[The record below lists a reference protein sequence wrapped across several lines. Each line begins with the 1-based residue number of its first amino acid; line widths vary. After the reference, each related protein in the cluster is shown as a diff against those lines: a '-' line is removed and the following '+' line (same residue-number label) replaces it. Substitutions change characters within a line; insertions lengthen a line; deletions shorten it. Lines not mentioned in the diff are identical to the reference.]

1 MIRYVIKRI
10 LLLIPVIL
18 ALSFVVFA
26 LVELMPGTFVDQ
38 LIAGEMTPEEIDALR
53 AQYDLDRTMLY
64 RYGKY
69 MLNLVQGSL
78 GVSMSFD
85 QDVFGLY
92 MQRLPNT
99 LILILAATIIGL
111 VVSIPAGIRAARKA
125 GTVTD
130 AVTTTFALIGVSMP
144 VFWLGLLMML
154 LFALYLGWLPS
165 TGHTQG
171 IRSLIMPAVCSSLTL
186 MALCTRQTRSSMLDV
201 LSADFLRTARAKGVP
216 EKNVIWNHALGN
228 ALIPIIT
235 VVGASVCTALAGS
248 AVVEQVFA
256 WPGVGS
262 MLVYVVRTRDTTA
275 ILGCVILT
283 SIIYVVLMLA
293 VDLLYGFADPRIR
306 AQYVTKK
313 SKRAPA
319 EMPGFPSADP
329 VPAAAAVE
337 PEYREAAAAIADV
350 EASAKKDD
358 FVPSSPDPAP
368 PPAPDPQEQIAAS
381 EYVTRENRD
390 IMLAGLTDDGSDVMA
405 KYKKRG
411 QMAELWRML
420 KRSKGAMAGLFILG
434 FVALVAIAS
443 LFMPFSWVNA
453 SNVMENY
460 SPPSM
465 KYLFGTDNMG
475 RDLFLR
481 VVYGARYSL
490 IIGFG
495 AMLFSAISG
504 TALGATAGY
513 FGGMTD
519 NLIMRI
525 CDVMASIPGLMLGM
539 VIMVVLGMN
548 MMNLIIAVG
557 LGGAPHF
564 IRVARASVLT
574 VRGNEYVEAS
584 RAIGFSDVRIML
596 TQVLPNGL
604 SPILVQATMS
614 IGFSIMVS
622 ASLSFLGFGVP
633 PPAPEWGAL
642 ISSGREAA
650 RTAPWLMA
658 FPGIAI
664 MITILG
670 SNLLGDGLRDAL
682 DPKMKK

>member
-1 MIRYVIKRI
+1 MARYIIKRI
-10 LLLIPVIL
+10 IMLIPVIL
-18 ALSFVVFA
+18 AVTFIVFA

-38 LIAGEMTPEEIDALR
+38 LFQGEMTPEEMDALR
-53 AQYDLDRTMLY
+53 AQYDLDRTMFY

-69 MLNLVQGSL
+69 MLNLVQGNL
-78 GVSMSFD
+78 GVSMSYN

-99 LILILAATIIGL
+99 LILILGATIIGL
-111 VVSIPAGIRAARKA
+111 VVSIPAGIQAARKA

-130 AVTTTFALIGVSMP
+130 AATTTFALIGVSMP

-154 LFALYLGWLPS
+154 LFSLYLGWLPS

-201 LSADFLRTARAKGVP
+201 LNADFLRTARAKGVP
-216 EKNVIWNHALGN
+216 EKSVIWSHALGN

-235 VVGASVCTALAGS
+235 VVGASVCTAIAGS

-262 MLVYVVRTRDTTA
+262 MLVYAVNARDTTA

-283 SIIYVVLMLA
+283 SILYVVLMLI
-293 VDLLYGFADPRIR
+293 VDLLYAFVDPRIKS
-306 AQYVTKK
+306 QYVSKK
-313 SKRAPA
+313 KKRAPVKTSVLA
-319 EMPGFPSADP
+319 EGDIK
-329 VPAAAAVE
+329 PAAAAAGPEGAETSADDVSFASSSAVSYSALHTEADNTE
-337 PEYREAAAAIADV
+337 PAETPV
-350 EASAKKDD
+350 SNAK
-358 FVPSSPDPAP
+358 S
-368 PPAPDPQEQIAAS
+368 
-381 EYVTRENRD
+381 YVTRENEYF
-390 IMLAGLTDDGSDVMA
+390 AGIYMA
-405 KYKKRG
+405 DSAAGTAVKYKKRS
-411 QMAELWRML
+411 QMAELWRRMR
-420 KRSKGAMAGLFILG
+420 RSKGAMAGLFILA

-443 LFMPFSWVNA
+443 LFMPFNWVNA
-453 SNVMENY
+453 SNVMDNY
-460 SPPSM
+460 APPSL

-481 VVYGARYSL
+481 VIYGSRYSL
-490 IIGFG
+490 VIGFG

-513 FGGMTD
+513 FGGKTD
-519 NLIMRI
+519 NVIMRV
-525 CDVMASIPGLMLGM
+525 CDVLASIPGLMLGM

-557 LGGAPHF
+557 VGGAPHF
-564 IRVARASVLT
+564 IRVARASILT
-574 VRGNEYVEAS
+574 VRSNEYVEAS
-584 RAIGFSDVRIML
+584 RAIGFGDLRIIL

-642 ISSGREAA
+642 ISTGRQAA

-670 SNLLGDGLRDAL
+670 FNLLGDGLRDAL
-682 DPKMKK
+682 DPKLKK